1 MNTIQTIANQGVFN
15 SGVMKGRRYR
25 VIETQSEFVPEIWD
39 MIKDYAGINKQGR
52 WDLALKVAKVKAKK
66 CLEESNARDAELA
79 LKKQQERERLNER
92 LRQEQLARQAKEA
105 QRQTK
110 TKPKI
115 WLGGQNR
122 DDLFAIRL
130 QDVRVGDF
138 VFFTP
143 IGKMPKTGTV
153 VKVNEKSITVDEG
166 RGDKC
171 KVVKTLFS
179 IIPRDH
185 IAFASGSFDW
195 GVWIRNR

>member
-1 MNTIQTIANQGVFN
+1 MNTIQTITQTGVFN
-15 SGVMKGRRYR
+15 NGRRYKI
-25 VIETQSEFVPEIWD
+25 VANQSEFVPEIWD
-39 MIKDYAGINKQGR
+39 IIKDYAGINQKGR
-52 WDLALKVAKVKAKK
+52 WDLALKVAKIKAKK

-105 QRQTK
+105 QRQAK

-115 WLGGQNR
+115 WLGGL
-122 DDLFAIRL
+122 DKDALLAVRL
-130 QDVRVGDF
+130 QDVRMGDF
-138 VFFTP
+138 VVFTP

-153 VKVNEKSITVDEG
+153 INVNTKSITVDEG
-166 RGDKC
+166 LGDKC
-171 KVVKTLFS
+171 KVVKSLFS

-195 GVWIRNR
+195 GVWIRNN